1 MDENLFKQRTKQLA
15 LRFIEM
21 VDALVAKVPPSLV
34 RGEISLSNS
43 EQTAPPRISIVGI
56 NSGTQLTHDLSPC
69 RRGGDPTT
77 SLTVAKPADLP
88 VEQPTKFE

>member
-21 VDALVAKVPPSLV
+21 VDALVAKVPPSPV

-43 EQTAPPRISIVGI
+43 EQQPLPNQHSI
-56 NSGTQLTHDLSPC
+56 NSGPS
-69 RRGGDPTT
+69 
-77 SLTVAKPADLP
+77 
-88 VEQPTKFE
+88 

>member
-21 VDALVAKVPPSLV
+21 VDALVAKVPPSPV

-43 EQTAPPRISIVGI
+43 EQQPLPNQHKYKLGI
-56 NSGTQLTHDLSPC
+56 QLTHDLSQSPC
-69 RRGGDPTT
+69 G
-77 SLTVAKPADLP
+77 
-88 VEQPTKFE
+88 